1 MNDTLPFVD
10 CTDMIGDHDRLL
22 AHGSEHGYFFF
33 PGLLPVEPMLELRHQ
48 VLRVAEEH
56 DLLEPDTDPDTG
68 IRRKGVFIHEEDG
81 TETFK
86 RFYIDIQ
93 KLRLFHE
100 LPHDERILH
109 VLETLFG
116 ERVFVHPRHILHIIF
131 PGEHQYTTPPHQDF
145 HPVRGTR
152 NTWTVWTPLGDCDS
166 ELGGLSIACG
176 SNLLGFVKDD
186 DVRSG
191 KLIDDDKDW
200 VWTPF
205 KCGDVLMFHSL
216 SIHRGRNNMSEDRI
230 RLATSARYQPVSE
243 PIDEAAL
250 SVHMNWAKWEQVYS
264 EWEANDSLKYY
275 WKSVDLDVQPAHH
288 LRNSEKKK
296 TTEPT

>member
-10 CTDMIGDHDRLL
+10 CTDMIEDRDRLL
-22 AHGSEHGYFFF
+22 DHGSENGYFFF
-33 PGLLPVEPMLELRHQ
+33 PGLLPIEPMLELRHQ

-56 DLLEPDTDPDTG
+56 DLLEPDTDLDAG
-68 IRRKGVFIHEEDG
+68 IRKKGVFICEQDG
-81 TETFK
+81 TEIYK
-86 RFYIDIQ
+86 QFYVDIQ

-100 LPHDERILH
+100 LPHDEDILH

-116 ERVFVHPRHILHIIF
+116 ESVFVHPRHILHIIF

-152 NTWTVWTPLGDCDS
+152 NTWTVWTPLGDCDT
-166 ELGGLSIACG
+166 ELGGLSIARG
-176 SNLLGFVKDD
+176 SNQLGFMKDD

-191 KLIDDDKDW
+191 ELMGKDTDW
-200 VWTPF
+200 ACSPF

-216 SIHRGRNNMSEDRI
+216 SIHRGRNNMTKDRI

-243 PIDEAAL
+243 SIDEAAL
-250 SVHMNWAKWEQVYS
+250 RVHMDWVDWKEIYSGWEIR
-264 EWEANDSLKYY
+264 DPLKYY
-275 WKSVDLDVQPAHH
+275 WKSVDLDVQPAYHRRK
-288 LRNSEKKK
+288 LAKRKS
-296 TTEPT
+296 TEPS